1 MIPHRVKNPMSWWLN
16 GDDLILLIPF
26 IFIIWHSAVKKNF
39 PLSPFVYILTYVSI
53 FIKEWPCEFLF
64 YSIVKKLLFVFIL
77 RLFQNWPVGVLSN

>member
-26 IFIIWHSAVKKNF
+26 IFIIWHSAVKNF
-39 PLSPFVYILTYVSI
+39 PLSPFVYTLTYVSI